1 MKEFITV
8 CPRNCY
14 STCTFRVFTSEGRVV
29 RILPYEGN
37 IATPEGPCIKG
48 LSYLEREY
56 SPSRIVRPL
65 QRQPDGSFVPV
76 GMEEALGLISDKLL
90 AARERHGPHSV
101 LFYKGSGYSGLS
113 NDIAGIFWKL
123 FGGATTTYGNLCWPA
138 GLEAVRLTLG
148 EVKHN
153 VPWDLANARL
163 IILWGKNSAETN
175 VQEMIHIDRAKKNG
189 AKVVVID
196 PRRTPTADKADILLR
211 PRPGTDAA
219 LALAMAKVIIDRDL
233 ADKEFITKNVVGFD
247 EFAASLKITPLNAQ
261 EITGIPAEAIE
272 EIAVMA
278 AGAGQLTVV
287 AGYGLQRYTNGGQT
301 IRAILSIPVITGMI
315 GRPGCGFNFA
325 NLQSYVFD
333 EVKEPLSYYP
343 DREADKPFRR
353 TISMARFGP
362 DFFALTE
369 PGIEVA
375 WIERG
380 NPVTQLPD
388 SGEVIKALKSVPF
401 KVVVEQFMTDTAAM
415 ADIILPAKGIF
426 EQSDVVGSY
435 WNPYIQYKP
444 KVTDLPGEVIPESE
458 IYWRLARIMRLPAG
472 ERRER
477 SVPLNRSNSKRQSGN
492 ADITVKAHDTDQS
505 LASAIPAPDEYDE
518 WLAERISSTPGFD
531 GKDLLHHPVIPEQN
545 ENPAYADGH
554 FATPSG
560 KIELWSD
567 SAVKLWGVN
576 PLPSYEPLEDFNES
590 DLPFRLM
597 TPNIASRIHSQ
608 FGNLEVVRS
617 VIEAPSWNIS
627 VTDARRLQL
636 RSGDT
641 VRIFNSRGEVRGK
654 VKVSPRVRNGSI
666 VFPNGVWLAEG
677 GGVNRL
683 IHPAETDMGY
693 GAAFHNTKVDME
705 KVTS

>member
-14 STCTFRVFTSEGRVV
+14 STCTFRVFTSEDRVV

-37 IATPEGPCIKG
+37 LATPEGPCIKG

-56 SPSRIVRPL
+56 SPSRLTRPL
-65 QRQPDGSFVPV
+65 QRQPDGSFVPI
-76 GMEEALGLISDKLL
+76 GMEEALGIIAGKLL

-113 NDIAGIFWKL
+113 NDITGNFWRL

-153 VPWDLANARL
+153 VPWDIAKTRL

-175 VQEMIHIDRAKKNG
+175 VQEMIHIDRARKNG
-189 AKVVVID
+189 ARVVVID

-219 LALAMAKVIIDRDL
+219 LALAIAKVIIDRDMV
-233 ADKEFITKNVVGFD
+233 DNEFIKKNVSGFD
-247 EFAASLKITPLNAQ
+247 KFAASLKITPLNAQ

-272 EIAVMA
+272 EIAVLA

-325 NLQSYVFD
+325 NLQSYIFD

-343 DREADKPFRR
+343 DKESDKPFRR
-353 TISMARFGP
+353 AISMARFGP
-362 DFFALTE
+362 DFFALPE
-369 PGIEVA
+369 PRIEVA

-380 NPVTQLPD
+380 NPVTQLPG
-388 SGEVIKALKSVPF
+388 SSEVITALQSVPF
-401 KVVVEQFMTDTAAM
+401 KVVVEQFLTDTAAM

-426 EQSDVVGSY
+426 EQADVVGSY
-435 WNPYIQYKP
+435 WNPYVQYKP
-444 KVTDLPGEVIPESE
+444 AVTDPPGEVMLESE
-458 IYWRLARIMRLPAG
+458 IYWRLAQRMRLTSGGSADNSVQLSGEGQKGDAG
-472 ERRER
+472 LTLQGGGVEQNNA
-477 SVPLNRSNSKRQSGN
+477 SV
-492 ADITVKAHDTDQS
+492 
-505 LASAIPAPDEYDE
+505 IPAPGDYGT
-518 WLAERISSTPGFD
+518 WLTERISSTPGFD
-531 GKDLLHHPVIPEQN
+531 PEELMQQPVIPEQN

-554 FATPSG
+554 FNTPSG

-576 PLPSYEPLEDFNES
+576 PLPSYEPLDDFSES
-590 DLPFRLM
+590 HLPFRLM

-608 FGNLEVVRS
+608 FGNLEVVKS
-617 VIEAPSWNIS
+617 VIETPAWEIS
-627 VTDARRLQL
+627 VADARRLQL
-636 RSGDT
+636 KSGDT
-641 VRIFNSRGEVRGK
+641 IRVFNSRGEVTGR
-654 VKVSPRVRNGSI
+654 VKVTARVRSGSI
-666 VFPNGVWLAEG
+666 VFPNGIWFAEG

-693 GAAFHNTKVDME
+693 GAAFHNTRADIE